1 VVGRPRRPSLPSSP
15 MSGTE
20 TRRARRTV
28 LQRLV
33 IAVNAVAVVG
43 FLFAAGALAYGYEKY
58 GQIPRLAIGET
69 LTTSDEDDGEV
80 GAARNFLVVG
90 VDSAAGLDPDDPV
103 AASRTDVAGFRS
115 DTMMVLR
122 VDPAS
127 TRAALLSLPRDLYVP
142 IPGYGS
148 GRINQAIEL
157 GGPQLLIE
165 TIQGYLGIPI
175 NHYGQVDFYGFGRL
189 VDALDGVKMYFE
201 HPARDPRSGLD
212 VPDSGCVSL
221 DSANALGF
229 VRSRAYQEYVDGR
242 WRTDPTGD
250 LGRIR
255 RQQQFI
261 IAALERSVERGL
273 RNPVTLDELIDS
285 ALDAVTI
292 DDTLDGNDLFRL
304 GRQFR
309 RFDPSALDV
318 YQLPVA
324 DDSVGGAAVLRLVTR
339 DADEILDVF
348 RPGSGAEVTEQ
359 TVRVQVLNG
368 TGTPGQAS
376 EVAEA
381 LRAVGFPT
389 AGTGDAAR
397 LGVPRTE
404 IQHPPGA
411 EDAADLL
418 RRWLVA
424 DALLVEDETR
434 DDVTLVTGAD
444 WQGLRTEPAPAPSTS
459 TSSTTLARVSTTAPG
474 ETTTTVPGSVS
485 GEIPD
490 DVVCG

>member
-1 VVGRPRRPSLPSSP
+1 VIGRPRRPSLPSSP

-69 LTTSDEDDGEV
+69 LTTTDEDEDAVAVAE
-80 GAARNFLVVG
+80 NYLVVG

-142 IPGYGS
+142 IPGHGN
-148 GRINQAIEL
+148 GRINEAIEL

-165 TIQGYLGIPI
+165 TIQAYLGIPI
-175 NHYGQVDFYGFGRL
+175 NHYGQVDFHGFGRL
-189 VDALDGVKMYFE
+189 VEALDGVEMYFE
-201 HPARDPRSGLD
+201 HPARDGRSGLD
-212 VPDSGCVSL
+212 VPEAGCVRL
-221 DSANALGF
+221 DAANALGF

-285 ALDAVTI
+285 ALEAVTI
-292 DDTLDGNDLFRL
+292 DDTLDGGDLFRL

-309 RFDPSALDV
+309 RFDPSSLDV

-339 DADEILDVF
+339 EADPILDVF
-348 RPGSGAEVTEQ
+348 RPGAAGAVTER

-368 TGTPGQAS
+368 TGQPGQAS
-376 EVAEA
+376 EVAAA
-381 LRAVGFPT
+381 LQAVGFPT
-389 AGTGDAAR
+389 AGTGDAPR
-397 LGVPRTE
+397 LGVERTE
-404 IQHPPGA
+404 IHHPPGA
-411 EDAADLL
+411 EAGADLV

-424 DALLVEDETR
+424 DALLVEDDER
-434 DDVTLVTGAD
+434 DDVTVITGAD
-444 WQGLRTEPAPAPSTS
+444 WQGVRTAAEPAPSTS
-459 TSSTTLARVSTTAPG
+459 TTSTTLPRVTTTVPG
-474 ETTTTVPGSVS
+474 ETTTTLPGTVS
-485 GEIPD
+485 GEIPP